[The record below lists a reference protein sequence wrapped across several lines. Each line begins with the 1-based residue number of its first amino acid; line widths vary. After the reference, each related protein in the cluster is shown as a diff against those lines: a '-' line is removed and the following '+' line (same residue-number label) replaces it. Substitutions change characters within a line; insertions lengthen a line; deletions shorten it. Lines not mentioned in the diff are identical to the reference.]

1 MATSLRPRHDR
12 QMRWSSAIRGLTVAP
27 GGAPLPTHARAPAH
41 ELIRAPIR
49 ALLLVPFLVLFL
61 VSACA
66 PVRTASRDTTPVTD
80 VEVLTMDIA
89 PGTVPC
95 QGEALQRCL
104 RVRLGSDTAWTLFYD
119 RIEGFT
125 PEAGTGYRIQVERR
139 TVEHPKADASRF
151 SYRLVRILSRSP
163 GPGG

>member
-1 MATSLRPRHDR
+1 MTE
-12 QMRWSSAIRGLTVAP
+12 AP
-27 GGAPLPTHARAPAH
+27 GGAPLPPHAGAPAH
-41 ELIRAPIR
+41 ELSRAPIRAPIR
-49 ALLLVPFLVLFL
+49 ALLLVPFLVT
-61 VSACA
+61 ACA
-66 PVRTASRDTTPVTD
+66 PVRTAARDTTPVNE

-104 RVRLGSDTAWTLFYD
+104 RVRLGSDTSWTLFYD

-125 PEAGTGYRIQVERR
+125 PEAGTAYRIQVERR

-151 SYRLVRILSRSP
+151 SYRLVRILSRST